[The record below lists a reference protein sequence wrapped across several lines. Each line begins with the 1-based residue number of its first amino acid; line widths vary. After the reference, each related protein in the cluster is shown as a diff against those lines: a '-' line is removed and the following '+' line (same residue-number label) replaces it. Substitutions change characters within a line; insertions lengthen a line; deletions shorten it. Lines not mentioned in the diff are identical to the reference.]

1 MNLLEVLHQYPWYEP
16 SPASEIEV
24 GIYGVPPAAWAPLAG
39 SILQQRKQVSLL
51 IAPNTEHAE
60 RVQHD
65 LEVLFGSEEN
75 PPEVLLWPLPDVLGS
90 SAETDSRTTQERLA
104 ILDALRRPAPHGL
117 VVVASANALAHSTLP
132 PQELQQGC
140 GELKVG
146 DEIDRDAFIE
156 NLVESGYE
164 RVEEVNSPGQIAVR
178 GGIIDFYPPA
188 SGTALRLELFDVEID
203 SLRIFD
209 PATQRSYQD
218 VSQFRLT
225 PPREEHLTPA
235 RGQEIAAQVRDLLKL
250 QMAELVKA
258 GSVLEAQNL
267 EKNVEADI
275 ALLETGSYFPALRRY
290 RSLLYPEKATVLEH
304 LPANS
309 TVIWANPD
317 RAALQNQRLHD
328 EQMQAREAQFKN
340 GVALRLPS
348 ALCTFEQLCQRASAF
363 HQIDLRLQPPPGS
376 EKSTFEMHTPPVLGG
391 QLNNLV
397 DWVRQWQVKGGVL
410 ILSTAHARRVK
421 EILADGD
428 VHQVELLGDVNRLE
442 PGSILILGERMS
454 SGFVAEFRDKKYPPL
469 ALLTDVE
476 LFGWQNI
483 QQKIAH
489 KHRGKKPKTKFS
501 KSSKALG
508 GLGDLQIGDY
518 VVHIQHGIA
527 RYGGVVRQEVDGSQ
541 NDYLLLEYSGSDR
554 LYISVDQLYR
564 VQKYLG
570 AGGAEPSLNSLHNDA
585 WERTRKRVKE
595 DTIRIAKQLAELY
608 GAREQAT
615 KEPVTPDT
623 PWQREL
629 ETAFPYEE
637 TASQLQAI
645 KDTKR
650 DMESP
655 RPMDRLV
662 CGDVGFGKTEVA
674 VRAAFK
680 AVQAG
685 LQVAVL
691 VPTTVLA
698 QQHYQTFAER
708 MAPYPLRVEAVSR
721 FRSAAEQRHIL
732 AEVSSGAVDIII
744 GTHRLLQ
751 SDVKFHN
758 LGLVIV
764 DEEQRFG
771 VLQKEKLKELRAE
784 VDLLTLSATPIP
796 RTMHQAMGGLRE
808 ISLITDP
815 PSGRLPVRTYV
826 MPYREEDVRDAIERE
841 LEREGQI
848 YYVHNRIGSIYHV
861 AQQLQELVP
870 QLRISIG
877 HGQMADGDL
886 EQVMLDFMHHRTD
899 ILLATTIIENGL
911 DLPNVNTL
919 IVDRAERLGLS
930 QMYQLRGRVGRSS
943 RQAYA
948 YFLRGTQA
956 KIKAAAEERFS
967 ALQENTDLGSGFKIA
982 MRDLEIR
989 GAGDLLGTKQ
999 SGNIEAVGF
1008 ELYTQMLAEAVE
1020 NLKSGQRR
1028 SRRKQEQLP
1037 TVDIPLS
1044 AYLPEDYIPSEAD
1057 RLEMYQK
1064 LSNLTNAEDIS
1075 GIRGELRDRFGLLPL
1090 PVNQLL
1096 RVCAIRLHLQRAVL
1110 RGITHHNGEVI
1121 IRLKTGDQFTDADM
1135 AAVYV
1140 KLNKAA
1146 DQRTLVNITS
1156 RPNEGLVFNANA
1168 LNESTLLRLLETAC
1182 AALAEVRG
1190 ERLLG
1195 V

>member
-1 MNLLEVLHQYPWYEP
+1 MNLLELFEQYPWYEP
-16 SPASEIEV
+16 SPASDSEV

-39 SILQQRKQVSLL
+39 SILYKKKKASLV

-60 RVQHD
+60 RVLHD
-65 LEVLFGSEEN
+65 LEVLFDSQEN
-75 PPEVLLWPLPDVLGS
+75 PPEVLLWPVPDVLGS
-90 SAETDSRTTQERLA
+90 SGETDSRTTQERLA
-104 ILDALRRPAPHGL
+104 VLDALRRPTPNGL
-117 VVVASANALAHSTLP
+117 VVVTSANALAQTTLP
-132 PQELQQGC
+132 PKELHQGC

-146 DEIDRDAFIE
+146 DEIDRDGFIE
-156 NLVESGYE
+156 QLVESGYE
-164 RVEEVNSPGQIAVR
+164 RVEEVESPGQVAVR

-218 VSQFRLT
+218 VTQFRLT

-235 RGQEIAAQVRDLLKL
+235 RGQEIAAQVRDLLKA

-258 GSVLEAQNL
+258 GSILEAQSL
-267 EKNVEADI
+267 EKSVEADL
-275 ALLETGSYFPALRRY
+275 ALLEAGSYFPALRRY
-290 RSLLYPEKATVLEH
+290 RSLLYPEKATLLEH
-304 LPANS
+304 LPADAN
-309 TVIWANPD
+309 VIWANPD
-317 RAALQNQRLHD
+317 RAALQNQRLQD
-328 EQMQAREAQFKN
+328 EQTQAKEAQFKN
-340 GVALRLPS
+340 GTALRLPS
-348 ALCTFEQLCQRASAF
+348 ALCTFEQLRNRAKEF
-363 HQIDLRLQPPPGS
+363 HQFDFHLQPPPGD

-397 DWVRQWQVKGGVL
+397 DWVRQWQKKGGVL
-410 ILSTAHARRVK
+410 VLSTAHARRVK

-428 VHQVELLGDVNRLE
+428 IRQVESLDAVQRLE
-442 PGSILILGERMS
+442 SGSILILGERLS
-454 SGFVAEFRDKKYPPL
+454 SGFVAELQNPQYPPL
-469 ALLTDVE
+469 ALLTDAE

-483 QQKIAH
+483 QQKLGH
-489 KHRGKKPKTKFS
+489 EHRGKKPKTKFT

-508 GLGDLQIGDY
+508 GLGDLQVGDF

-608 GAREQAT
+608 GAREQAS
-615 KEPVTPDT
+615 KEPVIPDT

-637 TASQLQAI
+637 TTSQLQAI
-645 KDTKR
+645 KDTKN
-650 DMESP
+650 DMEST

-674 VRAAFK
+674 VRATFK
-680 AVQAG
+680 AVQSG

-698 QQHYQTFAER
+698 QQHFQTFAER
-708 MAPYPLRVEAVSR
+708 MAPYPVRVESVSR
-721 FRSAAEQRHIL
+721 FRSAAEQRHVL
-732 AEVSSGAVDIII
+732 EEVKTGAVDIVI

-751 SDVKFHN
+751 KDVEFHN
-758 LGLVIV
+758 LGLVVV

-771 VLQKEKLKELRAE
+771 VMQKEKLKELRAE

-808 ISLITDP
+808 ISLITDA

-826 MPYREEDVRDAIERE
+826 MPFKDEAVRDAIERE

-877 HGQMADGDL
+877 HGQMADGEL

-899 ILLATTIIENGL
+899 VLLATTIIENGL

-948 YFLRGTQA
+948 YFLRGTQS

-1020 NLKSGQRR
+1020 NLKSGHRR
-1028 SRRKQEQLP
+1028 SRRKQDQLP

-1064 LSNLTNAEDIS
+1064 LSNLTSADDI
-1075 GIRGELRDRFGLLPL
+1075 GAVRGELRDRFGLLPM

-1096 RVCAIRLHLQRAVL
+1096 RVCTIRLHLQHAVL
-1110 RGITHHNGEVI
+1110 RGITHHGGEVI
-1121 IRLKTGDQFTDADM
+1121 IRPKTGDHFTDADM
-1135 AAVYV
+1135 SAAYV

-1146 DQRTLVNITS
+1146 DQRTLVNITF
-1156 RPNEGLVFNANA
+1156 RPKEGLVFNANA
-1168 LNESTLLRLLETAC
+1168 LNESTLLRLVDIAC

-1195 V
+1195 I

>member
-1 MNLLEVLHQYPWYEP
+1 MNLLELLKPYPWFHLT
-16 SPASEIEV
+16 PAAKKQT
-24 GIYGVPPAAWAPLAG
+24 GLYGVPATAWAPLAAHF
-39 SILQQRKQVSLL
+39 IQQQQKVALF
-51 IAPNTEHAE
+51 IAPNTEHTE
-60 RVQHD
+60 RIRND
-65 LEVLFGSEEN
+65 LQTIFDALES
-75 PPEVLLWPLPDVLGS
+75 PPEVLLWPLPDNLSS
-90 SAETDSRTTQERLA
+90 SAEADSRSAQERLA
-104 ILDALRRPAPHGL
+104 LLDTLRRPAPNGL
-117 VVVASANALAHSTLP
+117 IVVSSANALAHTTLP
-132 PQELQQGC
+132 PRELLQGC

-146 DEIDRDAFIE
+146 DEIDREAFIE
-156 NLVESGYE
+156 QLVESGYE
-164 RVEEVNSPGQIAVR
+164 RVDEVESAGQLAVR
-178 GGIIDFYPPA
+178 GGIIDFFPPA
-188 SGTALRLELFDVEID
+188 SGMAVRLELFDVEID
-203 SLRIFD
+203 SLRLFD

-218 VSQFRLT
+218 IKTFRLT
-225 PPREEHLTPA
+225 PPREEHLTVA
-235 RGQEIAAQVRDLLKL
+235 RGTEIAAQVRELLQKQKQELTEAGLMREAAALEESIAADLTL
-250 QMAELVKA
+250 
-258 GSVLEAQNL
+258 LEA
-267 EKNVEADI
+267 
-275 ALLETGSYFPALRRY
+275 GSYFPALRRY
-290 RSLLYPEKATVLEH
+290 RGLLYPERATLLEH
-304 LPANS
+304 LPEDAV
-309 TVIWANPD
+309 VIWGDAA
-317 RAALQNQRLHD
+317 RAALQNQRLQD
-328 EQMQAREAQFKN
+328 EQKQAREALFQSGN
-340 GVALRLPS
+340 GLKLPS
-348 ALCTFEQLCQRASAF
+348 SLCTYEQLRSRAEAF
-363 HQIDLRLQPPPGS
+363 FQLDLHVTPPPGN
-376 EKSTFEMHTPPVLGG
+376 EKSTFEIHTPPVLSG
-391 QLNNLV
+391 QLTDLV
-397 DWVRQWQVKGGVL
+397 NWVRQWQAKGGMLVL
-410 ILSTAHARRVK
+410 SSAHARRVR

-428 VHQVELLGDVNRLE
+428 IHQVELIEEASHFE
-442 PGSILILGERMS
+442 PGTVMIWGEHL
-454 SGFVAEFRDKKYPPL
+454 SGGMLVEFQNDKFPPL
-469 ALLTDVE
+469 AILTDAE
-476 LFGWQNI
+476 LFGWQTI

-489 KHRGKKPKTKFS
+489 KRHAKRPKTQFS

-508 GLGDLQIGDY
+508 SLGDLKIGDY

-527 RYGGVVRQEVDGSQ
+527 RYGGVVRQEVDGAQ
-541 NDYLLLEYSGSDR
+541 NDYLLLEYAGSDR
-554 LYISVDQLYR
+554 LYIAVDQLYR

-570 AGGAEPSLNSLHNDA
+570 AGGAQPSLNSLHNDA

-608 GAREQAT
+608 GAREQST
-615 KEPVTPDT
+615 KTPVTPDT

-637 TASQLQAI
+637 TTSQLQAI

-650 DMESP
+650 DMESD

-674 VRAAFK
+674 VRATFK

-685 LQVAVL
+685 LQVAIL

-708 MAPYPLRVEAVSR
+708 MAPYPLRVESVSR
-721 FRSAAEQRHIL
+721 FRSAADQRRVL
-732 AEVSSGAVDIII
+732 AEVEKGTVDIVV

-751 SDVKFHN
+751 KDVKFRN
-758 LGLVIV
+758 LGLVVV

-771 VLQKEKLKELRAE
+771 VMQKERLKEIRKE

-796 RTMHQAMGGLRE
+796 RTLHQAMGGLRE

-826 MPYREEDVRDAIERE
+826 MPYREEAVRDAIERE
-841 LEREGQI
+841 LEREGQV

-861 AQQLQELVP
+861 AQQLQELMP
-870 QLRISIG
+870 QLRISVG
-877 HGQMADGDL
+877 HGQMADGEL

-899 ILLATTIIENGL
+899 VLLATTIIENGL

-919 IVDRAERLGLS
+919 IVDRAERLGLA

-1020 NLKSGQRR
+1020 NLKTGHRR
-1028 SRRKQEQLP
+1028 SRRKEEQLP
-1037 TVDIPLS
+1037 TVDIPL
-1044 AYLPEDYIPSEAD
+1044 AAFIPEDYIASEAD

-1064 LSNLTNAEDIS
+1064 LSNLSIVENIS
-1075 GIRGELRDRFGLLPL
+1075 AIRSELRDRFGLLPA

-1096 RVCAIRLHLQRAVL
+1096 RVCAIRLHLQHAAL
-1110 RGITHHNGEVI
+1110 RGIQHNNGEVI
-1121 IRLKTGDQFTDADM
+1121 IRPKTGDQFTDEDI
-1135 AAVYV
+1135 AATYV

-1146 DQRTLVNITS
+1146 DQRTLVNITV
-1156 RPNEGLVFNANA
+1156 RQNEGIIFNANA
-1168 LNESTLLRLLETAC
+1168 LTESMLLRLLETAC
-1182 AALAEVRG
+1182 SALAEVRG
-1190 ERLLG
+1190 KRLFG
-1195 V
+1195 I

>member
-1 MNLLEVLHQYPWYEP
+1 MNLLEVLEQYPWYTP
-16 SPASEIEV
+16 SPAANSET

-39 SILQQRKQVSLL
+39 SILSRQKKASLL

-65 LEVLFGSEEN
+65 LEVLYNSQEN
-75 PPEVLLWPLPDVLGS
+75 PPEVLLWPVPDVLGS
-90 SAETDSRTTQERLA
+90 SGETDSRTTQERLA
-104 ILDALRRPAPHGL
+104 VLDALRRPTPNGL
-117 VVVASANALAHSTLP
+117 VVVTSANALAQTTLP
-132 PQELQQGC
+132 PKELHQGC

-146 DEIDRDAFIE
+146 DEIDRDAFVE
-156 NLVESGYE
+156 NLAESGYE
-164 RVEEVNSPGQIAVR
+164 RVEEVESPGQVAVR

-209 PATQRSYQD
+209 PATQRSYED
-218 VSQFRLT
+218 VTQFRLT

-235 RGQEIAAQVRDLLKL
+235 RGQEIAAQVRDLLKA
-250 QMAELVKA
+250 QMAELVKSGA
-258 GSVLEAQNL
+258 VLEAQSL
-267 EKNVEADI
+267 EKSVEADL
-275 ALLETGSYFPALRRY
+275 ALLEAGSYFPALRRY
-290 RSLLYPEKATVLEH
+290 RSLLYLEKATLLEH
-304 LPANS
+304 LPADAN
-309 TVIWANPD
+309 VIWANPD
-317 RAALQNQRLHD
+317 RAALQNQRLQD
-328 EQMQAREAQFKN
+328 EQTQAKEAQYKS
-340 GVALRLPS
+340 GTALRLPS
-348 ALCTFEQLCQRASAF
+348 ALCTFEQLRKRAKEF
-363 HQIDLRLQPPPGS
+363 HQFDFQLQPPPGD

-410 ILSTAHARRVK
+410 VLSTAHARRVK

-428 VHQVELLGDVNRLE
+428 VGRVDLLSDVKKLE
-442 PGSILILGERMS
+442 SGAILILGERLS
-454 SGFVAEFRDKKYPPL
+454 SGFVTEFQSDQYPPL
-469 ALLTDVE
+469 ALLTDAE

-483 QQKIAH
+483 QQKLGH
-489 KHRGKKPKTKFS
+489 KHRSKKPKTKFT

-585 WERTRKRVKE
+585 WERTRKRVAE
-595 DTIRIAKQLAELY
+595 DTVRIAKQLAELY

-650 DMESP
+650 DMEST

-674 VRAAFK
+674 VRATFK

-708 MAPYPLRVEAVSR
+708 MAPYPVRVEAVSR
-721 FRSAAEQRHIL
+721 FRSAGEQNRIL
-732 AEVSSGAVDIII
+732 EEVKSGAVDIVV

-751 SDVKFHN
+751 KDVEFHN
-758 LGLVIV
+758 LGLVVV

-771 VLQKEKLKELRAE
+771 VMQKERLKELRAE

-808 ISLITDP
+808 ISLITDA

-826 MPYREEDVRDAIERE
+826 MPFKDEVVRDAIERE

-861 AQQLQELVP
+861 AEKLKELVP

-877 HGQMADGDL
+877 HGQMADGEL

-899 ILLATTIIENGL
+899 VLLATTIIENGL

-919 IVDRAERLGLS
+919 LVDRAERLGLS

-948 YFLRGTQA
+948 YFLRGTQS

-1020 NLKSGQRR
+1020 SLKSGHRR
-1028 SRRKQEQLP
+1028 SRRKQDQLP

-1044 AYLPEDYIPSEAD
+1044 AYLPEDYIASETD

-1064 LSNLTNAEDIS
+1064 LSNLTDADDI
-1075 GIRGELRDRFGLLPL
+1075 GAVRAELRDRFGLLPM
-1090 PVNQLL
+1090 PVNHLL
-1096 RVCAIRLHLQRAVL
+1096 RVCAIRLHLQHAVL

-1121 IRLKTGDQFTDADM
+1121 IRTKTGDNFTDADM
-1135 AAVYV
+1135 SAAYV

-1146 DQRTLVNITS
+1146 DQRTLVNITF
-1156 RPNEGLVFNANA
+1156 RPKEGLVFNANA
-1168 LNESTLLRLLETAC
+1168 LNESTLLRLVEIAC
-1182 AALAEVRG
+1182 GALAEVRG
-1190 ERLLG
+1190 HRLLG
-1195 V
+1195 I